1 MRRRKNG
8 LPAMLALTILLSGI
22 SEQSVHQSYVYAE
35 QIETPEDLNRTSSRG
50 ETQPSAGN
58 MDETDGAPAFGEAG
72 ETGMKD
78 TEVET
83 GTGSGSGS
91 ETGDVSEPE
100 TETESE
106 TKESESETETEPET
120 KENESETEAGSAA
133 ESEPETGAS
142 TEPESKPET
151 EASSEPER
159 EPETEAAS
167 ELESEFELESEL
179 DSEPESESEA
189 ETESDETKD
198 TEKDF
203 SGSNSYYWDASWYIR
218 PDFRFIQVEKQYAL
232 VRNTANALV
241 YEQTTTGS
249 KVVGY
254 IPYMGTAY
262 LLKHIETAE
271 GDWAYMESGAVRGF
285 VQQQNLTEG
294 TFAEKTAE
302 TIGEKNLKTGI
313 AFCERAENAAYTY
326 THTTAQPVLAS
337 KQYAIMLQGGPV
349 YEYES
354 ETSKVVGTTT
364 SGTTVYA
371 LVDNENG
378 WVYIESGDVRGFVEK
393 NRLLSGLAARTLAL
407 DQDITQT
414 ATACVEP
421 EDNRSLYYTLRST
434 QEAVSANQTGIAVA
448 AYAAG
453 FSGRLQYV
461 WGGTSLSVG
470 ADCSGFT
477 QAVYQRFGISIPR
490 LAEEQGI
497 SGEPVANLAMAR
509 PGDIVCY
516 GSHVGIYLG
525 NGKVAQCSG
534 DRNNTAAN
542 PGRGVTICAVDY
554 RPIASIRRYL
564 INTESGN
571 GERNYRIDPT
581 NYTASELELIYAIVA
596 QEDNGSYEGAL
607 AVISS
612 AMNRTESAQWG
623 RLGGNALSQLT
634 APGQYCYSMDH
645 YWKKRLNGNVP
656 DYVVRAVS
664 DCLKRGIRNHKYTS
678 FRSRKGSQTG
688 ASAIQIGGNWFFGS

>member
-1 MRRRKNG
+1 MRRRKNE

-22 SEQSVHQSYVYAE
+22 SEQPAHQSYVYAE
-35 QIETPEDLNRTSSRG
+35 QIEAPEDLNRTSSGG
-50 ETQPSAGN
+50 ETQPDAGN
-58 MDETDGAPAFGEAG
+58 MDETDGAPAFGGAG

-198 TEKDF
+198 TEEDF
-203 SGSNSYYWDASWYIR
+203 SGSNFYYWDDSWYIR
-218 PDFRFIQVEKQYAL
+218 PDFRFIQVKKQYVL

-271 GDWAYMESGAVRGF
+271 GGWAYIESGEVRGF
-285 VQQQNLTEG
+285 VQQQNLIEG
-294 TFAEKTAE
+294 IFAEKTAE

-337 KQYAIMLQGGPV
+337 KRYAIMLQGGPV

-393 NRLLSGLAARTLAL
+393 NRLLSGSAARTLAL

-434 QEAVSANQTGIAVA
+434 QEAVSANQTGVAIA

-453 FSGRLQYV
+453 FAGRLQYV
-461 WGGTSLSVG
+461 WGGTSLSDG

-477 QAVYQRFGISIPR
+477 QSVYRKFGISIPR

-564 INTESGN
+564 INTESGYAE
-571 GERNYRIDPT
+571 GNYRIDPT
-581 NYTASELELIYAIVA
+581 NYTISELELIYAIVA

>member
-1 MRRRKNG
+1 
-8 LPAMLALTILLSGI
+8 MLALTILLSGI
-22 SEQSVHQSYVYAE
+22 SEQPTWSYAAE
-35 QIETPEDLNRTSSRG
+35 QIEAPEALD
-50 ETQPSAGN
+50 ETQPDTEN
-58 MDETDGAPAFGEAG
+58 MGETGELPASGEAG
-72 ETGMKD
+72 TNETGEKD
-78 TEVET
+78 TEPET

-91 ETGDVSEPE
+91 ETVDVSGPESEPE
-100 TETESE
+100 TEDKSE
-106 TKESESETETEPET
+106 TRESESETASEVETESET
-120 KENESETEAGSAA
+120 EGSTENESEPDTE
-133 ESEPETGAS
+133 AS
-142 TEPESKPET
+142 TEPESEPDT
-151 EASSEPER
+151 EASTEPE
-159 EPETEAAS
+159 
-167 ELESEFELESEL
+167 
-179 DSEPESESEA
+179 SEPESESESDSEPESEA

-271 GDWAYMESGAVRGF
+271 GDWAYIESGAVRGF
-285 VQQQNLTEG
+285 VQQQNLIEG

-337 KQYAIMLQGGPV
+337 KRYAIMLQGGPV

-354 ETSKVVGTTT
+354 ETSKVIGTTT

-393 NRLLSGLAARTLAL
+393 NRLLSGSAARTLAL
-407 DQDITQT
+407 DQNITQT

-453 FSGRLQYV
+453 FAGRLQYV

-564 INTESGN
+564 INTESGYAE
-571 GERNYRIDPT
+571 GNYRIDPT
-581 NYTASELELIYAIVA
+581 NYTTSELELIYAIVA

-678 FRSRKGSQTG
+678 FRSKKGNQTG
-688 ASAIQIGGNWFFGS
+688 PNAVKIGGNWFFGS

>member
-1 MRRRKNG
+1 ME
-8 LPAMLALTILLSGI
+8 LPASGEASGDGNERYRKRRQRPGI
-22 SEQSVHQSYVYAE
+22 VKREKANQKRRPNLKRKKANQKRR
-35 QIETPEDLNRTSSRG
+35 PDLQPRASQRPRPVQNRKANQRPRPAQNQKANRTPRPAQNQKVSRSRKVNR
-50 ETQPSAGN
+50 TPSQN
-58 MDETDGAPAFGEAG
+58 QRQKPNQMKRKIQRKISPAA
-72 ETGMKD
+72 T
-78 TEVET
+78 
-83 GTGSGSGS
+83 
-91 ETGDVSEPE
+91 
-100 TETESE
+100 
-106 TKESESETETEPET
+106 
-120 KENESETEAGSAA
+120 
-133 ESEPETGAS
+133 
-142 TEPESKPET
+142 
-151 EASSEPER
+151 
-159 EPETEAAS
+159 
-167 ELESEFELESEL
+167 
-179 DSEPESESEA
+179 
-189 ETESDETKD
+189 
-198 TEKDF
+198 
-203 SGSNSYYWDASWYIR
+203 SYYWDASWYIR

-271 GDWAYMESGAVRGF
+271 GDWAYIESGAVRGF
-285 VQQQNLTEG
+285 VQQQNLIEG
-294 TFAEKTAE
+294 IFAEKTAE

-337 KQYAIMLQGGPV
+337 KRYAIMLQGGPV

-393 NRLLSGLAARTLAL
+393 KRLLSGSAARTLAL

-434 QEAVSANQTGIAVA
+434 QEAVSANQTGVAIA

-453 FSGRLQYV
+453 FAGRLQYV
-461 WGGTSLSVG
+461 WGGTSLSAG

-477 QAVYQRFGISIPR
+477 QSVYRKFGISIPR

-497 SGEPVANLAMAR
+497 SGEPVASLALAR

-564 INTESGN
+564 INTESGYAE
-571 GERNYRIDPT
+571 GNYRIDPT
-581 NYTASELELIYAIVA
+581 NYTISELELIYAIVA

-623 RLGGNALSQLT
+623 RLGGNALAQLT

-678 FRSRKGSQTG
+678 FRSQKGNQTG
-688 ASAIQIGGNWFFGS
+688 AECR

>member
-1 MRRRKNG
+1 MSRRKKG
-8 LPAMLALTILLSGI
+8 LPAVLALTILLSGI
-22 SEQSVHQSYVYAE
+22 SEQPTWSYAAE
-35 QIETPEDLNRTSSRG
+35 QIEAPEALD
-50 ETQPSAGN
+50 ETQPDTEN
-58 MDETDGAPAFGEAG
+58 MGETGELPASGEAG
-72 ETGMKD
+72 TNETGEKD
-78 TEVET
+78 TEPET

-91 ETGDVSEPE
+91 ETGDVSGPESEPE
-100 TETESE
+100 TEDKSETRESESETASEVETESE
-106 TKESESETETEPET
+106 TEGST
-120 KENESETEAGSAA
+120 ENESEPDTE
-133 ESEPETGAS
+133 AS
-142 TEPESKPET
+142 TEPESEPDT
-151 EASSEPER
+151 EASTEPE
-159 EPETEAAS
+159 
-167 ELESEFELESEL
+167 
-179 DSEPESESEA
+179 SEPESESESDSEPESEA

-271 GDWAYMESGAVRGF
+271 GDWAYIESGAVRGF
-285 VQQQNLTEG
+285 VQQQNLIEG

-337 KQYAIMLQGGPV
+337 KRYAIMLQGGPV

-354 ETSKVVGTTT
+354 ETSKVIGTTT

-393 NRLLSGLAARTLAL
+393 NRLLSGSAARTLAL
-407 DQDITQT
+407 DQNITQT

-453 FSGRLQYV
+453 FAGRLQYV

-564 INTESGN
+564 INTESGYAE
-571 GERNYRIDPT
+571 GNYRIDPT
-581 NYTASELELIYAIVA
+581 NYTTSELELIYAIVA

-678 FRSRKGSQTG
+678 FRSKKGNQTG
-688 ASAIQIGGNWFFGS
+688 PNAVKIGGNWFFGS

>member
-35 QIETPEDLNRTSSRG
+35 QIEAPEDLNRTSSGG

-58 MDETDGAPAFGEAG
+58 MDETDRAPAFGEAG

-83 GTGSGSGS
+83 ETGSGSGS

-106 TKESESETETEPET
+106 TKESESETETESET

-167 ELESEFELESEL
+167 EVESEFELESEL
-179 DSEPESESEA
+179 DSEPESESEE

-271 GDWAYMESGAVRGF
+271 GDWVYIESGAVRGF

-393 NRLLSGLAARTLAL
+393 NRLLSGSAARTLAL
-407 DQDITQT
+407 DQNTTQT

-434 QEAVSANQTGIAVA
+434 QEAVSVNQIGTAVA
-448 AYAAG
+448 SYAASFAG
-453 FSGRLQYV
+453 KLPYI
-461 WGGTSLSVG
+461 WGGTSLSAG

-477 QAVYQRFGISIPR
+477 QSVYRKFGISIPR

-497 SGEPVANLAMAR
+497 SGESVASLALAN

-534 DRNNTAAN
+534 DRSNTAAH
-542 PGRGVTICAVDY
+542 PGRGVTICAADY

-581 NYTASELELIYAIVA
+581 NYTTSELELIYAIVA

>member
-1 MRRRKNG
+1 
-8 LPAMLALTILLSGI
+8 MLALTILLSGI

-35 QIETPEDLNRTSSRG
+35 QIEAPEDLNRTSSGG
-50 ETQPSAGN
+50 ETQPDVGN
-58 MDETDGAPAFGEAG
+58 MDETDGAPAFGGAG

-203 SGSNSYYWDASWYIR
+203 SGSNSYYWDVSWYIR

-262 LLKHIETAE
+262 LLKHIETVE
-271 GDWAYMESGAVRGF
+271 GDWVYIESGAVRGF
-285 VQQQNLTEG
+285 VQQQKLTEG

-393 NRLLSGLAARTLAL
+393 NRLLSGSAARTLAL
-407 DQDITQT
+407 DQNTTQT

-434 QEAVSANQTGIAVA
+434 QEAVSANQTGVAIA

-453 FSGRLQYV
+453 FAGRLQYV
-461 WGGTSLSVG
+461 WGGTSLSAG

-477 QAVYQRFGISIPR
+477 QSVYRKFGISIPR

-497 SGEPVANLAMAR
+497 SGESVASLALAR

-534 DRNNTAAN
+534 DRSNTAAH
-542 PGRGVTICAVDY
+542 PGRGVTICAADY

-564 INTESGN
+564 INTESGY

-581 NYTASELELIYAIVA
+581 NYTISELELIYAIVA

-623 RLGGNALSQLT
+623 RLGGNALAQLT

-678 FRSRKGSQTG
+678 FRSKKGNQTG
-688 ASAIQIGGNWFFGS
+688 PNAVKIGGNWFFGS

>member
-1 MRRRKNG
+1 MRRRKNE

-22 SEQSVHQSYVYAE
+22 SEQPTWSYAAE
-35 QIETPEDLNRTSSRG
+35 QIEAPEALD
-50 ETQPSAGN
+50 ETQPDTEN
-58 MDETDGAPAFGEAG
+58 MGETEELPASGEAG
-72 ETGMKD
+72 TNETGEKD
-78 TEVET
+78 TEPET

-91 ETGDVSEPE
+91 ETGDVSWPESEPE
-100 TETESE
+100 TEDKSETRESESETASEVETESE
-106 TKESESETETEPET
+106 TEGSTE
-120 KENESETEAGSAA
+120 N
-133 ESEPETGAS
+133 ESEPETEAS

-271 GDWAYMESGAVRGF
+271 GDWAYIESGAVRGF
-285 VQQQNLTEG
+285 VQQQNLIEG
-294 TFAEKTAE
+294 IFAEKTAE

-337 KQYAIMLQGGPV
+337 KRYAIMLQGGPV

-393 NRLLSGLAARTLAL
+393 NRLLSGSAARTLAL

-453 FSGRLQYV
+453 FAGRLQYV
-461 WGGTSLSVG
+461 WGGTSLSAG

-477 QAVYQRFGISIPR
+477 QSVYRKFGISIPR

-564 INTESGN
+564 INTESGYAE
-571 GERNYRIDPT
+571 GNYRIDPT
-581 NYTASELELIYAIVA
+581 NYTISELELIYAIVA

-623 RLGGNALSQLT
+623 RLGGNALAQLT

-678 FRSRKGSQTG
+678 FRSKKGNQTG
-688 ASAIQIGGNWFFGS
+688 SNAVKIGGNWFFGS

>member
-1 MRRRKNG
+1 MSRRKKG
-8 LPAMLALTILLSGI
+8 LPAVLALTILLSGI
-22 SEQSVHQSYVYAE
+22 SEQPTWSYAAE
-35 QIETPEDLNRTSSRG
+35 QIEAPEALDETRPDTENMG
-50 ETQPSAGN
+50 ETG
-58 MDETDGAPAFGEAG
+58 ELPASGEAG
-72 ETGMKD
+72 TNETGEKD
-78 TEVET
+78 TEPET

-91 ETGDVSEPE
+91 ETGDVSGPESEPE
-100 TETESE
+100 TEDKSETRESESETASEVETESE
-106 TKESESETETEPET
+106 TEGST
-120 KENESETEAGSAA
+120 ENESEPDTE
-133 ESEPETGAS
+133 AS
-142 TEPESKPET
+142 TEPESEPDT
-151 EASSEPER
+151 EASTEPE
-159 EPETEAAS
+159 
-167 ELESEFELESEL
+167 
-179 DSEPESESEA
+179 SEPESESESDSEPESEA

-203 SGSNSYYWDASWYIR
+203 SGSNSYYWDASWYIW

-271 GDWAYMESGAVRGF
+271 GDWAYIESGAVRGF
-285 VQQQNLTEG
+285 VQQQNLIEG
-294 TFAEKTAE
+294 IFAEKTAE

-337 KQYAIMLQGGPV
+337 KRYAIMLQGGPV

-393 NRLLSGLAARTLAL
+393 KRLLSGLAARTLAL

-434 QEAVSANQTGIAVA
+434 QEAVSANQTGVAIA

-453 FSGRLQYV
+453 FAGRLQYV
-461 WGGTSLSVG
+461 WGGTSLSAG

-477 QAVYQRFGISIPR
+477 QSVYRKFGISIPR

-497 SGEPVANLAMAR
+497 SGESVASLALAR

-564 INTESGN
+564 INTESGYAE
-571 GERNYRIDPT
+571 GNYRIDPT
-581 NYTASELELIYAIVA
+581 NYTTSELELIYAIVA

-678 FRSRKGSQTG
+678 FRSKKGNQTG
-688 ASAIQIGGNWFFGS
+688 PNAVKIGGNWFFGS

>member
-1 MRRRKNG
+1 MSRRKKG
-8 LPAMLALTILLSGI
+8 LPAVLALTILLSGI
-22 SEQSVHQSYVYAE
+22 SEQPTWSYAAE
-35 QIETPEDLNRTSSRG
+35 QIEAPEALD
-50 ETQPSAGN
+50 ETQPDTEN
-58 MDETDGAPAFGEAG
+58 MGETGELPASGEAG
-72 ETGMKD
+72 TNETGEKD
-78 TEVET
+78 TEPET

-91 ETGDVSEPE
+91 ETGDVSGPESEPE
-100 TETESE
+100 TEDKSETRESESETASEVETESE
-106 TKESESETETEPET
+106 TEGST
-120 KENESETEAGSAA
+120 ENESEPDTE
-133 ESEPETGAS
+133 AS
-142 TEPESKPET
+142 TEPESEPDT
-151 EASSEPER
+151 EASTEPE
-159 EPETEAAS
+159 
-167 ELESEFELESEL
+167 
-179 DSEPESESEA
+179 SEPESESESDSEPESEA

-271 GDWAYMESGAVRGF
+271 GDWAYIESGEVRGF
-285 VQQQNLTEG
+285 VQQQNLIEG
-294 TFAEKTAE
+294 IFAEKTAE

-337 KQYAIMLQGGPV
+337 KRYAIMLQGGPV

-354 ETSKVVGTTT
+354 ETSKVIGTTT

-393 NRLLSGLAARTLAL
+393 NRLLSGSAARTLAL
-407 DQDITQT
+407 DQNITQT

-453 FSGRLQYV
+453 FAGRLQYV

-564 INTESGN
+564 INTESGYAE
-571 GERNYRIDPT
+571 GNYRIDPT
-581 NYTASELELIYAIVA
+581 NYTISELELIYAIVA

-623 RLGGNALSQLT
+623 RLGGNALAQLI

-678 FRSRKGSQTG
+678 FRSKKGNQTG
-688 ASAIQIGGNWFFGS
+688 PNAVKIGGNWFFGS

>member
-1 MRRRKNG
+1 MSRRKKG
-8 LPAMLALTILLSGI
+8 LPAVLALTILLSGI
-22 SEQSVHQSYVYAE
+22 SEQPTWSYAAE
-35 QIETPEDLNRTSSRG
+35 QIEAPEALN
-50 ETQPSAGN
+50 ETQPDTEN
-58 MDETDGAPAFGEAG
+58 MGETGELPASGEAG
-72 ETGMKD
+72 TNETGEKD
-78 TEVET
+78 TEPET

-91 ETGDVSEPE
+91 ETGDVSGPESEPE
-100 TETESE
+100 TEDKSETRESESETASEVETESE
-106 TKESESETETEPET
+106 TEGST
-120 KENESETEAGSAA
+120 ENESEPDTE
-133 ESEPETGAS
+133 AS
-142 TEPESKPET
+142 TEPESEPDT
-151 EASSEPER
+151 EASTEPE
-159 EPETEAAS
+159 
-167 ELESEFELESEL
+167 
-179 DSEPESESEA
+179 SEPESESESDSEPESEA

-271 GDWAYMESGAVRGF
+271 GDWAYIESGAVRGF
-285 VQQQNLTEG
+285 VQQQNLIEG

-337 KQYAIMLQGGPV
+337 KRYAIMLQGGPV

-393 NRLLSGLAARTLAL
+393 KRLLSGLAARTLAL

-434 QEAVSANQTGIAVA
+434 QEAVSANQTGVAIA

-453 FSGRLQYV
+453 FAGRLQYV
-461 WGGTSLSVG
+461 WGGTSLSAG

-477 QAVYQRFGISIPR
+477 QSVYRKFGISIPR

-497 SGEPVANLAMAR
+497 SGESVASLALAR

-564 INTESGN
+564 INTESGYAE
-571 GERNYRIDPT
+571 GNYRIDPT
-581 NYTASELELIYAIVA
+581 NYTISELELIYAIVA

-623 RLGGNALSQLT
+623 RLGGNALAQLT

-678 FRSRKGSQTG
+678 FRSKKGNQTG
-688 ASAIQIGGNWFFGS
+688 PNAVKIGGNWFFGS

>member
-1 MRRRKNG
+1 MRRRKNE

-22 SEQSVHQSYVYAE
+22 SEQPAHQSYVYAE
-35 QIETPEDLNRTSSRG
+35 QIEAPEDLNRTSSGG
-50 ETQPSAGN
+50 ETQPDAGN
-58 MDETDGAPAFGEAG
+58 MDETDGAPAFGEARA
-72 ETGMKD
+72 TGMKD
-78 TEVET
+78 T
-83 GTGSGSGS
+83 GA
-91 ETGDVSEPE
+91 E

-203 SGSNSYYWDASWYIR
+203 SGSNPYYWDASWYIR
-218 PDFRFIQVEKQYAL
+218 PDFRFIQMEKQYAL

-271 GDWAYMESGAVRGF
+271 GDWAYIESGAVRGF

-313 AFCERAENAAYTY
+313 TFCERAENAAYTY

-354 ETSKVVGTTT
+354 ETSKVIGTTT

-393 NRLLSGLAARTLAL
+393 NRLLSGSAARTLAL
-407 DQDITQT
+407 DQNTTQT

-453 FSGRLQYV
+453 FAGRLQYV

-564 INTESGN
+564 INTESGYAE
-571 GERNYRIDPT
+571 GNYRIDPT
-581 NYTASELELIYAIVA
+581 NYTISELELIYAIVA

-623 RLGGNALSQLT
+623 RLGGNALAQLI

-678 FRSRKGSQTG
+678 FRSKKGNQTG
-688 ASAIQIGGNWFFGS
+688 PNAVKIGGNWFFGS

>member
-35 QIETPEDLNRTSSRG
+35 QIEAPEDLNRTSSGG

-58 MDETDGAPAFGEAG
+58 MDETDGAPAFGGAG

-203 SGSNSYYWDASWYIR
+203 SGSNFYYWDDSWYIR
-218 PDFRFIQVEKQYAL
+218 PDFRFIQVKKQYVL

-271 GDWAYMESGAVRGF
+271 GGWAYIESGEVRGF
-285 VQQQNLTEG
+285 VQQQNLIEG
-294 TFAEKTAE
+294 IFAEKTAE

-337 KQYAIMLQGGPV
+337 KRYAIMLQGGPV

-393 NRLLSGLAARTLAL
+393 NRLLSGSAARTLAL

-434 QEAVSANQTGIAVA
+434 QEAVSANQTGVAIA

-453 FSGRLQYV
+453 FAGRLQYV
-461 WGGTSLSVG
+461 WGGTSLSDG

-477 QAVYQRFGISIPR
+477 QSVYRKFGISIPR

-564 INTESGN
+564 INTESGYAE
-571 GERNYRIDPT
+571 GNYRIDPT
-581 NYTASELELIYAIVA
+581 NYTISELELIYAIVA

>member
-22 SEQSVHQSYVYAE
+22 SEQPTWSYAAE
-35 QIETPEDLNRTSSRG
+35 QIEAPEALD
-50 ETQPSAGN
+50 ETQPDTEN
-58 MDETDGAPAFGEAG
+58 MGETEELPASGEAG
-72 ETGMKD
+72 TNETGEKD
-78 TEVET
+78 TEPET

-91 ETGDVSEPE
+91 ETGDVSGPESEPE
-100 TETESE
+100 TEDKSETRESESETASEVETESE
-106 TKESESETETEPET
+106 TEGSTE
-120 KENESETEAGSAA
+120 N
-133 ESEPETGAS
+133 ESEPETEAS
-142 TEPESKPET
+142 TEPESEPDT
-151 EASSEPER
+151 EASTEPE
-159 EPETEAAS
+159 
-167 ELESEFELESEL
+167 
-179 DSEPESESEA
+179 SEPESESESDSEPESEA

-198 TEKDF
+198 TEEDF
-203 SGSNSYYWDASWYIR
+203 SGSNFYYWDDSWYIR
-218 PDFRFIQVEKQYAL
+218 PDFRFIQVKKQYVL

-271 GDWAYMESGAVRGF
+271 GGWAYIESGEVRGF
-285 VQQQNLTEG
+285 VQQQNLIEG
-294 TFAEKTAE
+294 IFAEKTAE

-337 KQYAIMLQGGPV
+337 KRYAIMLQGGPV

-354 ETSKVVGTTT
+354 ETSKVIGTTT

-393 NRLLSGLAARTLAL
+393 NRLLSGSAARTLAL
-407 DQDITQT
+407 DQNITQT

-453 FSGRLQYV
+453 FAGRLQYV

-564 INTESGN
+564 INTESGYAE
-571 GERNYRIDPT
+571 GNYRIDPT
-581 NYTASELELIYAIVA
+581 NYTISELELIYAIVA

>member
-35 QIETPEDLNRTSSRG
+35 QIEAPEDLNRTSSGG

-271 GDWAYMESGAVRGF
+271 GDWAYIESGAVRGF

-393 NRLLSGLAARTLAL
+393 NRLLSGSAARTLAL

-434 QEAVSANQTGIAVA
+434 QEAVSANQTGVAIA

-453 FSGRLQYV
+453 FAGRLQYV
-461 WGGTSLSVG
+461 WGGTSLSDG

-477 QAVYQRFGISIPR
+477 QSVYRKFGISIPR

-497 SGEPVANLAMAR
+497 SGESVASLALAR

-571 GERNYRIDPT
+571 GEGNYRIDPT
-581 NYTASELELIYAIVA
+581 NYTISELELIYAIVA

-623 RLGGNALSQLT
+623 RLGGNALAQLT

-678 FRSRKGSQTG
+678 FRSKKGNQTG
-688 ASAIQIGGNWFFGS
+688 PNAVKIGGNWFFGS

>member
-35 QIETPEDLNRTSSRG
+35 QIEAPEDLNRTSSGG

-91 ETGDVSEPE
+91 ETGDVSESE

-254 IPYMGTAY
+254 IPYMGAAY

-271 GDWAYMESGAVRGF
+271 GDWAYIESGAVRGF
-285 VQQQNLTEG
+285 VQQQNLIEG
-294 TFAEKTAE
+294 IFAEKTAE

-337 KQYAIMLQGGPV
+337 KRYAIMLQGGPV

-354 ETSKVVGTTT
+354 ETSKVIGTTT

-434 QEAVSANQTGIAVA
+434 QEAVSANQTGVAIA

-453 FSGRLQYV
+453 FAGRLQYV
-461 WGGTSLSVG
+461 WGGTSLSAG

-477 QAVYQRFGISIPR
+477 QSVYRKFGISIPR

-497 SGEPVANLAMAR
+497 SGESVASLALAR

-534 DRNNTAAN
+534 DRSNTAAH
-542 PGRGVTICAVDY
+542 PGRGVTICAADY
-554 RPIASIRRYL
+554 RPITSIRRYL
-564 INTESGN
+564 LNTESGN
-571 GERNYRIDPT
+571 GEENYRIDPT
-581 NYTASELELIYAIVA
+581 NYTTSELELIYAIVA

>member
-1 MRRRKNG
+1 
-8 LPAMLALTILLSGI
+8 MLALTILLSGI

-35 QIETPEDLNRTSSRG
+35 QIEAPEDLNRTSSGG

-91 ETGDVSEPE
+91 ETGDVSGPESEPE
-100 TETESE
+100 TEDKSETRESESETASEVETESE
-106 TKESESETETEPET
+106 TEGST
-120 KENESETEAGSAA
+120 ENESE
-133 ESEPETGAS
+133 
-142 TEPESKPET
+142 PET
-151 EASSEPER
+151 EASSEPETEAST
-159 EPETEAAS
+159 EPESEPDTEAS
-167 ELESEFELESEL
+167 TEPE
-179 DSEPESESEA
+179 SEPESESESDSEPESEA

-203 SGSNSYYWDASWYIR
+203 SGSNPYYWDASWYIR

-271 GDWAYMESGAVRGF
+271 GDWAYIESGAVRGF

-313 AFCERAENAAYTY
+313 TFCERAENAAYTY

-354 ETSKVVGTTT
+354 ETSKVIGTTT

-393 NRLLSGLAARTLAL
+393 NRLLSGSAARTLAL
-407 DQDITQT
+407 DQNTTQT

-434 QEAVSANQTGIAVA
+434 QEAVSVNQIGTAVA
-448 AYAAG
+448 SYAASFAG
-453 FSGRLQYV
+453 KLPYI
-461 WGGTSLSVG
+461 WGGTSLSAG

-477 QAVYQRFGISIPR
+477 QSVYRKFGISIPR

-497 SGEPVANLAMAR
+497 SGESVASLALAR

-534 DRNNTAAN
+534 DRNNTAVN

-564 INTESGN
+564 INTESGYAE
-571 GERNYRIDPT
+571 GNYRIDPT
-581 NYTASELELIYAIVA
+581 NYTISELELIYAIVA

-623 RLGGNALSQLT
+623 RLGGNALAQLT

-678 FRSRKGSQTG
+678 FRSKKGNQTG
-688 ASAIQIGGNWFFGS
+688 PNAVKIGGNWFFGS

>member
-1 MRRRKNG
+1 MSRRKKG
-8 LPAMLALTILLSGI
+8 LPAVLALTILLSGI
-22 SEQSVHQSYVYAE
+22 SEQPTWSYAAE
-35 QIETPEDLNRTSSRG
+35 QIEAPEALD
-50 ETQPSAGN
+50 ETQPDTEN
-58 MDETDGAPAFGEAG
+58 MGETGELPASGEAG
-72 ETGMKD
+72 TNETGEKD
-78 TEVET
+78 TEPET

-91 ETGDVSEPE
+91 ETGDVSGPESEPE
-100 TETESE
+100 TEDKSETRESESETASEVETESE
-106 TKESESETETEPET
+106 TEGST
-120 KENESETEAGSAA
+120 ENESEPDTE
-133 ESEPETGAS
+133 AS
-142 TEPESKPET
+142 TEPESEPDT
-151 EASSEPER
+151 EASTEPE
-159 EPETEAAS
+159 
-167 ELESEFELESEL
+167 
-179 DSEPESESEA
+179 SEPESESESDSEPESEA

-271 GDWAYMESGAVRGF
+271 GDWAYIESGAVRGF
-285 VQQQNLTEG
+285 VQQQNLIEG

-337 KQYAIMLQGGPV
+337 KRYAIMLQGGPV

-354 ETSKVVGTTT
+354 ETSKVIGTTT

-393 NRLLSGLAARTLAL
+393 NRLLSGSAARTLAL
-407 DQDITQT
+407 DQNITQT

-453 FSGRLQYV
+453 FAGRLQYV

-564 INTESGN
+564 INTESGYAE
-571 GERNYRIDPT
+571 GNYRIDPT
-581 NYTASELELIYAIVA
+581 NYTTSELELIYAIVA

-634 APGQYCYSMDH
+634 TPGQYCYSMDH

-678 FRSRKGSQTG
+678 FRSKKGNQTG
-688 ASAIQIGGNWFFGS
+688 PNAVKIGGNWFFGS

>member
-1 MRRRKNG
+1 MRRRKNE

-22 SEQSVHQSYVYAE
+22 SEQPTWSYAAE
-35 QIETPEDLNRTSSRG
+35 QIEAPEALD
-50 ETQPSAGN
+50 ETQPDTEN
-58 MDETDGAPAFGEAG
+58 MGETEELPASGEAG
-72 ETGMKD
+72 TNETGEKD
-78 TEVET
+78 TEPET

-91 ETGDVSEPE
+91 ETGDVSGPESEPE
-100 TETESE
+100 TEDKSETRESESETASEVETESE
-106 TKESESETETEPET
+106 TEGST
-120 KENESETEAGSAA
+120 ENESE
-133 ESEPETGAS
+133 
-142 TEPESKPET
+142 PET
-151 EASSEPER
+151 EASSEPETEAST
-159 EPETEAAS
+159 EPESEPDTEAS
-167 ELESEFELESEL
+167 TEPE
-179 DSEPESESEA
+179 SEPESESESDSEPESEA

-198 TEKDF
+198 TEEDF
-203 SGSNSYYWDASWYIR
+203 SGSNFYYWDDSWYIR

-271 GDWAYMESGAVRGF
+271 GDWAYIESGAVRGF
-285 VQQQNLTEG
+285 VRQQNLTEG

-313 AFCERAENAAYTY
+313 AFCERAENTAYTY

-393 NRLLSGLAARTLAL
+393 NRLLSGSAARTLAL
-407 DQDITQT
+407 DQNTTQT

-434 QEAVSANQTGIAVA
+434 QEAVSVNQIGTAVA
-448 AYAAG
+448 SYAASFAG
-453 FSGRLQYV
+453 KLPYI
-461 WGGTSLSVG
+461 WGGTSLSAG

-477 QAVYQRFGISIPR
+477 QSVYRKFGISIPR

-497 SGEPVANLAMAR
+497 SGESVASLALAN

-534 DRNNTAAN
+534 DRSNTAAH
-542 PGRGVTICAVDY
+542 PGRGVTICAADY

-678 FRSRKGSQTG
+678 FRSKKGNQTG
-688 ASAIQIGGNWFFGS
+688 PNAVKIGGNWFFGS

>member
-35 QIETPEDLNRTSSRG
+35 QIEAPEDLNRTSSGG

-91 ETGDVSEPE
+91 ETGDVSESE

-203 SGSNSYYWDASWYIR
+203 SGSNPYYWDASWYIR

-271 GDWAYMESGAVRGF
+271 GDWAYIESGAVRGF

-337 KQYAIMLQGGPV
+337 KRYAIMLQGGPV

-393 NRLLSGLAARTLAL
+393 NRLLSGSAARTLAL

-434 QEAVSANQTGIAVA
+434 QEAVSANQTGVAIA

-453 FSGRLQYV
+453 FAGRLQYV
-461 WGGTSLSVG
+461 WGGTSLSDG

-477 QAVYQRFGISIPR
+477 QSVYRKFGISIPR

-564 INTESGN
+564 INTESGYAE
-571 GERNYRIDPT
+571 GNYRIDPT
-581 NYTASELELIYAIVA
+581 NYTISELELIYAIVA

>member
-35 QIETPEDLNRTSSRG
+35 QIEAPEDLNRTSSGG

-58 MDETDGAPAFGEAG
+58 MDETDGAPAFGGAG

-203 SGSNSYYWDASWYIR
+203 SGSNFYYWDDSWYIR
-218 PDFRFIQVEKQYAL
+218 PDFRFIQVKKQYVL

-271 GDWAYMESGAVRGF
+271 GGWAYIESGEVRGF
-285 VQQQNLTEG
+285 VQQQNLIEG
-294 TFAEKTAE
+294 IFAEKTAE

-337 KQYAIMLQGGPV
+337 KRYAIMLQGGPV

-393 NRLLSGLAARTLAL
+393 NRLLSGSAARTLAL

-434 QEAVSANQTGIAVA
+434 QEAVSANQTGVAIA

-453 FSGRLQYV
+453 FAGRLQYV
-461 WGGTSLSVG
+461 WGGTSLSDG

-477 QAVYQRFGISIPR
+477 QSVYRKFGISIPR

-564 INTESGN
+564 INTESGYAE
-571 GERNYRIDPT
+571 GNYRIDPT
-581 NYTASELELIYAIVA
+581 NYTISELELIYAIVA

-623 RLGGNALSQLT
+623 RLGGNALAQLI

>member
-1 MRRRKNG
+1 
-8 LPAMLALTILLSGI
+8 MLALTILLSGI

-35 QIETPEDLNRTSSRG
+35 QIEAPEDLNRTSSGG
-50 ETQPSAGN
+50 ETQPDAGN
-58 MDETDGAPAFGEAG
+58 MDETDGAPAFGEARA
-72 ETGMKD
+72 TGMKD
-78 TEVET
+78 TGE
-83 GTGSGSGS
+83 
-91 ETGDVSEPE
+91 E

-218 PDFRFIQVEKQYAL
+218 PDFRFIQVKKQYVL

-271 GDWAYMESGAVRGF
+271 GGWAYIESGEVRGF
-285 VQQQNLTEG
+285 VQQQNLIEG
-294 TFAEKTAE
+294 IFAEKTAE

-337 KQYAIMLQGGPV
+337 KRYAIMLQGGPV

-393 NRLLSGLAARTLAL
+393 NRLLSGSAARTLAL

-434 QEAVSANQTGIAVA
+434 QEAVSANQTGVAIA

-453 FSGRLQYV
+453 FAGRLQYV
-461 WGGTSLSVG
+461 WGGTSLSDG

-477 QAVYQRFGISIPR
+477 QSVYRKFGISIPR

>member
-1 MRRRKNG
+1 MGDFKLTTVEEFEAATNRLLETGQKVGADGWQYRVKN
-8 LPAMLALTILLSGI
+8 
-22 SEQSVHQSYVYAE
+22 Q
-35 QIETPEDLNRTSSRG
+35 TPHCK
-50 ETQPSAGN
+50 
-58 MDETDGAPAFGEAG
+58 FG
-72 ETGMKD
+72 ETGICCRICAMGPCRITPKAPRGICGCDAHGIVARNYLKFTAGGSATHSDHGREICHTLYCADPNGAYKVKD
-78 TEVET
+78 PEKLIRIAKEWGVET
-83 GTGSGSGS
+83 EG
-91 ETGDVSEPE
+91 
-100 TETESE
+100 
-106 TKESESETETEPET
+106 
-120 KENESETEAGSAA
+120 
-133 ESEPETGAS
+133 
-142 TEPESKPET
+142 
-151 EASSEPER
+151 
-159 EPETEAAS
+159 
-167 ELESEFELESEL
+167 
-179 DSEPESESEA
+179 
-189 ETESDETKD
+189 KD
-198 TEKDF
+198 IYDLAHEMAVL
-203 SGSNSYYWDASWYIR
+203 GM
-218 PDFRFIQVEKQYAL
+218 E
-232 VRNTANALV
+232 
-241 YEQTTTGS
+241 E
-249 KVVGY
+249 
-254 IPYMGTAY
+254 
-262 LLKHIETAE
+262 HIETVE
-271 GDWAYMESGAVRGF
+271 GDWAYIESGAVRGF

-337 KQYAIMLQGGPV
+337 KQYAIMLQGGSV

-393 NRLLSGLAARTLAL
+393 NRLLSGSAARTLAL
-407 DQDITQT
+407 DQNTTQT

-434 QEAVSANQTGIAVA
+434 QEAVSVNQIGTAVA
-448 AYAAG
+448 SYAASFAG
-453 FSGRLQYV
+453 KLPYI
-461 WGGTSLSVG
+461 WGGTSLSAG

-477 QAVYQRFGISIPR
+477 QSVYRKFGISIPR

-497 SGEPVANLAMAR
+497 SGESVASLALAN

-534 DRNNTAAN
+534 DRSNTAAH
-542 PGRGVTICAVDY
+542 PGRGVTICAADY

-581 NYTASELELIYAIVA
+581 NYTTSELELIYAIVA

-688 ASAIQIGGNWFFGS
+688 ASAIQIGGNWFFGF

>member
-8 LPAMLALTILLSGI
+8 LPAMLALTNLLSGI

-35 QIETPEDLNRTSSRG
+35 QIEAPEDLNRTSSGG

-167 ELESEFELESEL
+167 ELESEFELETEL

-271 GDWAYMESGAVRGF
+271 WGWAYIESGEVRGF
-285 VQQQNLTEG
+285 VQQQNLIEG
-294 TFAEKTAE
+294 IFAEKTAE

-337 KQYAIMLQGGPV
+337 KRYAIMLQGGPV

-393 NRLLSGLAARTLAL
+393 KRLLSGLAARTLAL

-434 QEAVSANQTGIAVA
+434 QEAVSANQTGVAIA

-453 FSGRLQYV
+453 FAGRLQYV
-461 WGGTSLSVG
+461 WGGTSLSDG

-477 QAVYQRFGISIPR
+477 QSVYRKFGISIPR

-497 SGEPVANLAMAR
+497 SGESVASLAVAR

-564 INTESGN
+564 INTESGYAE
-571 GERNYRIDPT
+571 GNYRIDPT
-581 NYTASELELIYAIVA
+581 NYTISELELIYAIVA

-623 RLGGNALSQLT
+623 RLGGNALAQLT

-678 FRSRKGSQTG
+678 FRSKKGNQTG
-688 ASAIQIGGNWFFGS
+688 PNAVKIGGNWFFGS

>member
-1 MRRRKNG
+1 
-8 LPAMLALTILLSGI
+8 MLALTILLSGI

-35 QIETPEDLNRTSSRG
+35 QIEALEDLNDTISG
-50 ETQPSAGN
+50 NETQPDAGN
-58 MDETDGAPAFGEAG
+58 MGEPGELPASGEAG
-72 ETGMKD
+72 TNETGEKD
-78 TEVET
+78 TEPET

-91 ETGDVSEPE
+91 ETGDVSWPESEPE
-100 TETESE
+100 TEDKSETRESESETASEVETESE
-106 TKESESETETEPET
+106 TEGSTE
-120 KENESETEAGSAA
+120 N
-133 ESEPETGAS
+133 ESEPETEAS

-151 EASSEPER
+151 EASSEPETEAST
-159 EPETEAAS
+159 EPESEPDTEAS
-167 ELESEFELESEL
+167 TEPE
-179 DSEPESESEA
+179 SEPESESESDSEPESEA

-271 GDWAYMESGAVRGF
+271 GDWAYIESGAVRGF
-285 VQQQNLTEG
+285 VQQQNLIEG
-294 TFAEKTAE
+294 IFAEKTAE

-393 NRLLSGLAARTLAL
+393 KRLLSGLAARTLAL

-434 QEAVSANQTGIAVA
+434 QEAVSANQTGVAIA

-453 FSGRLQYV
+453 FAGRLQYV
-461 WGGTSLSVG
+461 WGGTSLSAG

-477 QAVYQRFGISIPR
+477 QSVYRKFGISIPR

-497 SGEPVANLAMAR
+497 SGESVASLALAR

-564 INTESGN
+564 INTESGYAE
-571 GERNYRIDPT
+571 GNYRIDPT
-581 NYTASELELIYAIVA
+581 NYTISELELIYAIVA

-623 RLGGNALSQLT
+623 RLGGNALAQLT

-678 FRSRKGSQTG
+678 FRSKKGNQTG
-688 ASAIQIGGNWFFGS
+688 PNAVKIGGNWFFGS

>member
-1 MRRRKNG
+1 MRRRKNE

-22 SEQSVHQSYVYAE
+22 SEQPTWSYAAE
-35 QIETPEDLNRTSSRG
+35 QIEAPEALD
-50 ETQPSAGN
+50 ETQPDTEN
-58 MDETDGAPAFGEAG
+58 MGETEELPASGEAG
-72 ETGMKD
+72 TNETGEKD
-78 TEVET
+78 TEPET

-91 ETGDVSEPE
+91 ETGDVSGPESEPE
-100 TETESE
+100 TEDKSETRESESETASEVETESE
-106 TKESESETETEPET
+106 TEGSTE
-120 KENESETEAGSAA
+120 N
-133 ESEPETGAS
+133 ESEPETEAS
-142 TEPESKPET
+142 TEPESEPDT
-151 EASSEPER
+151 EASTEPE
-159 EPETEAAS
+159 
-167 ELESEFELESEL
+167 
-179 DSEPESESEA
+179 SEPESESESDSEPESEA

-198 TEKDF
+198 TEEDF

-271 GDWAYMESGAVRGF
+271 GDWAYIESGAVRGF

-354 ETSKVVGTTT
+354 ETSKVIGTTT

-393 NRLLSGLAARTLAL
+393 NRLLSGSAARTLAL
-407 DQDITQT
+407 DQNITQT

-453 FSGRLQYV
+453 FAGRLQYV

-564 INTESGN
+564 INTESGYAE
-571 GERNYRIDPT
+571 GNYRIDPT
-581 NYTASELELIYAIVA
+581 NYTISELELIYAIVA

-623 RLGGNALSQLT
+623 RLGGNALAQLI

-678 FRSRKGSQTG
+678 FRSKKGNQTG
-688 ASAIQIGGNWFFGS
+688 PNAVKIGGNWFFGS

>member
-35 QIETPEDLNRTSSRG
+35 QIEAPEDLNRTSSGG

-58 MDETDGAPAFGEAG
+58 MDETDGAPAFGGAG

-203 SGSNSYYWDASWYIR
+203 SGSNFYYWDDSWYIR
-218 PDFRFIQVEKQYAL
+218 PDFRFIQVKKQYVL

-271 GDWAYMESGAVRGF
+271 GGWAYIESGEVRGF
-285 VQQQNLTEG
+285 VQQQNLIEG
-294 TFAEKTAE
+294 IFAEKTAE

-313 AFCERAENAAYTY
+313 ACCERAENAAYTY

-337 KQYAIMLQGGPV
+337 KRYAIMLQGGPV

-393 NRLLSGLAARTLAL
+393 NRLLSGSAARTLAL

-434 QEAVSANQTGIAVA
+434 QEAVSANQTGVAIA

-453 FSGRLQYV
+453 FAGRLQYV
-461 WGGTSLSVG
+461 WGGTSLSDG

-477 QAVYQRFGISIPR
+477 QSVYRKFGISIPR

-564 INTESGN
+564 INTQSGYAE
-571 GERNYRIDPT
+571 GNYRIDPT
-581 NYTASELELIYAIVA
+581 NYTISELELIYAIVA

>member
-1 MRRRKNG
+1 MSRRKKG
-8 LPAMLALTILLSGI
+8 LPAVLALTILLSGI
-22 SEQSVHQSYVYAE
+22 SEQPTWSYAAE
-35 QIETPEDLNRTSSRG
+35 QIEAPEALD
-50 ETQPSAGN
+50 ETQPDTEN
-58 MDETDGAPAFGEAG
+58 MGETGGLPASGEAG
-72 ETGMKD
+72 TNETGEKD
-78 TEVET
+78 TEPET

-91 ETGDVSEPE
+91 ETGDVSGPESEPE
-100 TETESE
+100 TEDKSETRESESETASEVETESE
-106 TKESESETETEPET
+106 TEGST
-120 KENESETEAGSAA
+120 ENESEPDTE
-133 ESEPETGAS
+133 AS
-142 TEPESKPET
+142 TEPESEPDT
-151 EASSEPER
+151 EASTEPE
-159 EPETEAAS
+159 
-167 ELESEFELESEL
+167 
-179 DSEPESESEA
+179 SEPESESESDSEPESEA

-262 LLKHIETAE
+262 LLKHIETVE
-271 GDWAYMESGAVRGF
+271 GDWVYIESGAVRGF

-393 NRLLSGLAARTLAL
+393 NRLLSGSAARTLAL
-407 DQDITQT
+407 DQNITQT

-453 FSGRLQYV
+453 FAGRLQYV

-564 INTESGN
+564 INTESGYAE
-571 GERNYRIDPT
+571 GNYRIDPT
-581 NYTASELELIYAIVA
+581 NYTTSELELIYAIVA

-678 FRSRKGSQTG
+678 FRSKKGNQTG
-688 ASAIQIGGNWFFGS
+688 PNAVKIGGNWFFGS

>member
-1 MRRRKNG
+1 MRRRKNE

-22 SEQSVHQSYVYAE
+22 SEQPTWSYAAE
-35 QIETPEDLNRTSSRG
+35 QIEAPEALD
-50 ETQPSAGN
+50 ETQPDTEN
-58 MDETDGAPAFGEAG
+58 MGETEELPASGEAG
-72 ETGMKD
+72 TNETGEKD
-78 TEVET
+78 TEPET

-91 ETGDVSEPE
+91 ETGDVSGPESEPE
-100 TETESE
+100 TEDKSETRESESETASEVETESE
-106 TKESESETETEPET
+106 TEGSTE
-120 KENESETEAGSAA
+120 N
-133 ESEPETGAS
+133 ESEPETEAS
-142 TEPESKPET
+142 TEPESEPDT
-151 EASSEPER
+151 EASTEPE
-159 EPETEAAS
+159 
-167 ELESEFELESEL
+167 
-179 DSEPESESEA
+179 SEPESESESDSEPESEA

-198 TEKDF
+198 TEEDF
-203 SGSNSYYWDASWYIR
+203 SGSNFYYWDDSWYIR
-218 PDFRFIQVEKQYAL
+218 PDFRFIQVKKQYVL

-271 GDWAYMESGAVRGF
+271 GGWAYIESGEVRGF
-285 VQQQNLTEG
+285 VQQQNLIEG
-294 TFAEKTAE
+294 IFAEKTAE

-337 KQYAIMLQGGPV
+337 KRYAIMLQGGPV

-354 ETSKVVGTTT
+354 ETSKVIGTTT

-393 NRLLSGLAARTLAL
+393 NRLLSGSAARTLAL
-407 DQDITQT
+407 DQNITQT

-453 FSGRLQYV
+453 FAGRLQYV

-534 DRNNTAAN
+534 DRNNTAAH
-542 PGRGVTICAVDY
+542 PGRGVTICAADY

>member
-1 MRRRKNG
+1 
-8 LPAMLALTILLSGI
+8 MLALTILLSGI

-35 QIETPEDLNRTSSRG
+35 QIEAPEDLNRTSSG
-50 ETQPSAGN
+50 SETQPDVGN
-58 MDETDGAPAFGEAG
+58 MDETDGAPAFGGVG

-271 GDWAYMESGAVRGF
+271 GDWAYIESGAVRGF
-285 VQQQNLTEG
+285 VQQQNLIEG
-294 TFAEKTAE
+294 IFAEKTAE

-393 NRLLSGLAARTLAL
+393 NRLLSGSAARTLAL
-407 DQDITQT
+407 DQNTTQT

-434 QEAVSANQTGIAVA
+434 QEAVSVNQIGTAVA
-448 AYAAG
+448 SYAASFAG
-453 FSGRLQYV
+453 KLPYI
-461 WGGTSLSVG
+461 WGGTSLSAG

-477 QAVYQRFGISIPR
+477 QSVYRKFGISIPR

-534 DRNNTAAN
+534 DRSNTAAH
-542 PGRGVTICAVDY
+542 PGRGVTICAADY

-564 INTESGN
+564 INTESGY

-581 NYTASELELIYAIVA
+581 NYTTSELELIYAIVA

>member
-1 MRRRKNG
+1 MRRRKNE

-22 SEQSVHQSYVYAE
+22 SEQPAHQSYVYAE
-35 QIETPEDLNRTSSRG
+35 QIEAPEDLNRTSSGG
-50 ETQPSAGN
+50 ETQPDAGN

-91 ETGDVSEPE
+91 ETGDVSESE

-203 SGSNSYYWDASWYIR
+203 SGSNPYYWDASWYIR

-271 GDWAYMESGAVRGF
+271 GDWAYIESGAVRGF
-285 VQQQNLTEG
+285 VQQQNLIEG
-294 TFAEKTAE
+294 IFAEKTAE

-337 KQYAIMLQGGPV
+337 KRYAIMLQGGPV

-393 NRLLSGLAARTLAL
+393 KRLLSGLAARTLAL

-434 QEAVSANQTGIAVA
+434 QEAVSANQTGVAIA

-453 FSGRLQYV
+453 FAGRLQYV
-461 WGGTSLSVG
+461 WGGTSLSAG

-477 QAVYQRFGISIPR
+477 QSVYRKFGISIPR

-497 SGEPVANLAMAR
+497 SGESVASLALAR

-564 INTESGN
+564 INTESGYAE
-571 GERNYRIDPT
+571 GNYRIDPT
-581 NYTASELELIYAIVA
+581 NYTISELELIYAIVA

>member
-1 MRRRKNG
+1 MSRRKKG
-8 LPAMLALTILLSGI
+8 LPAVLALTILLSGI
-22 SEQSVHQSYVYAE
+22 SEQPTWSYAAE
-35 QIETPEDLNRTSSRG
+35 QIEAPEALD
-50 ETQPSAGN
+50 ETQPDTEN
-58 MDETDGAPAFGEAG
+58 MGETGELPASGEAG
-72 ETGMKD
+72 TNETGEKD
-78 TEVET
+78 TEPET

-91 ETGDVSEPE
+91 ETVDVSGPESEPE
-100 TETESE
+100 TEDKSE
-106 TKESESETETEPET
+106 TRESESETASEVETESET
-120 KENESETEAGSAA
+120 EGSTENESEPDTE
-133 ESEPETGAS
+133 AS
-142 TEPESKPET
+142 TEPESEPDT
-151 EASSEPER
+151 EASTEPE
-159 EPETEAAS
+159 
-167 ELESEFELESEL
+167 
-179 DSEPESESEA
+179 SEPESESESDSEPESEA

-271 GDWAYMESGAVRGF
+271 GDWAYIESGAVRGF
-285 VQQQNLTEG
+285 VQQQNLIEG

-337 KQYAIMLQGGPV
+337 KRYAIMLQGGPV

-354 ETSKVVGTTT
+354 ETSKVIGTTT

-393 NRLLSGLAARTLAL
+393 NRLLSGSAARTLAL
-407 DQDITQT
+407 DQNITQT

-453 FSGRLQYV
+453 FAGRLQYV

-564 INTESGN
+564 INTESGYAE
-571 GERNYRIDPT
+571 GNYRIDPT
-581 NYTASELELIYAIVA
+581 NYTISELELIYAIVA

-623 RLGGNALSQLT
+623 RLGGNALAQLT

-678 FRSRKGSQTG
+678 FRSKKGNQTG
-688 ASAIQIGGNWFFGS
+688 PNAVKIGGNWFFGS

>member
-1 MRRRKNG
+1 MRRRKKG
-8 LPAMLALTILLSGI
+8 LPAVLALTILLSGI
-22 SEQSVHQSYVYAE
+22 SEQPTWSYAAE
-35 QIETPEDLNRTSSRG
+35 QIEAPEALD
-50 ETQPSAGN
+50 ETQPDTEN
-58 MDETDGAPAFGEAG
+58 MGETGELPASGEAG
-72 ETGMKD
+72 TNETGEKD
-78 TEVET
+78 TEPET

-91 ETGDVSEPE
+91 ETGDVSGPESEPE
-100 TETESE
+100 TEDKSETRESESETASEVETESE
-106 TKESESETETEPET
+106 TEGST
-120 KENESETEAGSAA
+120 ENESEPDTE
-133 ESEPETGAS
+133 AS
-142 TEPESKPET
+142 TEPESEPDT
-151 EASSEPER
+151 EASTEPE
-159 EPETEAAS
+159 
-167 ELESEFELESEL
+167 
-179 DSEPESESEA
+179 SEPESESESDSEPESEA

-198 TEKDF
+198 TEEDF
-203 SGSNSYYWDASWYIR
+203 SGSNFYYWDDSWYIR

-271 GDWAYMESGAVRGF
+271 GDWAYIESGAVRGF
-285 VQQQNLTEG
+285 VQQQNLIEG
-294 TFAEKTAE
+294 IFAEKTAE

-337 KQYAIMLQGGPV
+337 KQYALMLQGGPV

-393 NRLLSGLAARTLAL
+393 NRLLSGSAARTLAL

-434 QEAVSANQTGIAVA
+434 QEAVSANQTGVAIA

-453 FSGRLQYV
+453 FAGRLQYV
-461 WGGTSLSVG
+461 WGGTSLSDG

-477 QAVYQRFGISIPR
+477 QSVYRKFGISIPR

-571 GERNYRIDPT
+571 GEENYRIDPT
-581 NYTASELELIYAIVA
+581 NYTTSELELIYAIVA

-678 FRSRKGSQTG
+678 FRSKKGNQTG
-688 ASAIQIGGNWFFGS
+688 PNAVKIGGNWFFGS